1 MTLSVSASVH
11 RQHFVLT
18 ADLEVANGE
27 IVAVI
32 GHNGSGKST
41 LFHLIAGLLQC
52 STGTVCINDHVMD
65 SAEPPRTWIPPEQRN
80 VGFLPQ
86 GGALFPHLT
95 GLENVAFGL
104 RARGTSK
111 HNSRTAA
118 MEMLTQLG
126 IDSFA
131 HRFPHQLSGGQ
142 RQRIAIAR
150 TLILQPDVLLLDE
163 PTVAL
168 DTAGRAEVLAILADV
183 RSRFTGPIVFT
194 SHDERDVATLSTRAL
209 TISSTVVGENITSTL
224 RDAS

>member
-1 MTLSVSASVH
+1 MTLSVSASVQ

-18 ADLEVANGE
+18 ADLEVANSE
-27 IVAVI
+27 IVAVV

-52 STGTVCINDHVMD
+52 SAGTVCINDHVMD
-65 SAEPPRTWIPPEQRN
+65 SAESPRTWIPPEQRN

-131 HRFPHQLSGGQ
+131 HRLPHQLSGGQ
-142 RQRIAIAR
+142 RQRVAIAR

-168 DTAGRAEVLAILADV
+168 DVAGRTEVLTVLNDV
-183 RSRFTGPIVFT
+183 RTRFNGPILFT
-194 SHDERDVATLSTRAL
+194 SHDDRDVAALATRSV
-209 TISSTVVGENITSTL
+209 TIHSQDVDGVVTSAL